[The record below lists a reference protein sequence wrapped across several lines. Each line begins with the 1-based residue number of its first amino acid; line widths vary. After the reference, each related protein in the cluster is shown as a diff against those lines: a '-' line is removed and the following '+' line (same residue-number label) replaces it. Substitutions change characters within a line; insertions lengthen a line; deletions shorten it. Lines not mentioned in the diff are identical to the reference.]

1 VARRRR
7 NNRQPPNDPRPVA
20 NSWNRYTVSSVH
32 NIPHGTTQSWQPLD
46 VAAFINQEHLGS
58 QIPQNSFI
66 EFRIFQI
73 DVYEQKLGQLR
84 SVALTV
90 YDWSPPFDA
99 SAPSP
104 TNWIR
109 PIFNKIDHGAL
120 NSFAK
125 LRYTARGPNKFK
137 TFFGDG
143 NQNKLFEIHSPVNY
157 DMLTTCIV
165 RGVWR
170 IDLTFLE
177 NKSYVSPLATH
188 VTFRDETPRP
198 LGPCVNPLGD
208 EDVDDY
214 DDETNEI
221 DEYDGNP
228 DLDLLGHDYS
238 QMSLN

>member
-1 VARRRR
+1 
-7 NNRQPPNDPRPVA
+7 
-20 NSWNRYTVSSVH
+20 
-32 NIPHGTTQSWQPLD
+32 LD

-90 YDWSPPFDA
+90 YDWSPPFDS

-120 NSFAK
+120 NTFAK

-188 VTFRDETPRP
+188 VTFRDEEPTRHTPVRGACFGGRSVHVTSDM
-198 LGPCVNPLGD
+198 GPDGSQFD
-208 EDVDDY
+208 

>member
-1 VARRRR
+1 
-7 NNRQPPNDPRPVA
+7 
-20 NSWNRYTVSSVH
+20 
-32 NIPHGTTQSWQPLD
+32 LD

-84 SVALTV
+84 SVSLTV
-90 YDWSPPFDA
+90 FDWTPPFDS

-109 PIFNKIDHGAL
+109 PVFNKIDHGAL
-120 NSFAK
+120 NTFAK

-157 DMLTTCIV
+157 DMLTTTII

-188 VTFRDETPRP
+188 VTFRDEDPTRQI
-198 LGPCVNPLGD
+198 LGCTAAASSGRYRNEPSGN
-208 EDVDDY
+208 DDHY

-221 DEYDGNP
+221 DEYDTENP